1 MKMKMKMKIGS
12 SSSDKEENKKF
23 PLLSHSP
30 KPKLGGIRTI
40 PFIIVNESF
49 ERLASIGLSP
59 NMVFYLMNDYN
70 MELATTSIILSLWSA
85 LSNGLAL
92 VGAMLADSWLG
103 RFRVIAIG
111 SVSSLLGMTMFW
123 LTAMTPQLKPVP
135 CNQLNNSCN
144 SPSIGPYVI
153 LFASFGLI
161 SIGAGCIR
169 PCSMAFGADQLDNKE
184 NPNNGRVLES
194 YINWYNASTALS
206 AVIAL
211 TVLVYIQENFGWRV
225 GFAVPALLMAFSAL
239 IFLLGSVFYIKV
251 RASKSMFSGF
261 AQVLV
266 VAFKNKNIDLP
277 PSPCDDCYYQGDES
291 KLLAPTNNLR
301 CLNKACI
308 ITNPQRDLNPDGSA
322 SDPWSLC
329 TVEQVESLKALLNA
343 IPMWSSG
350 VMVTVSMTQTSFA
363 MERKCRDVYK
373 DAWAREREDLEPTV
387 IDEVRTG
394 TYRQLFHPE
403 QLISGKEDAANNFD
417 YGKKSKLGF
426 TVYPSP
432 QISTSVRD
440 LNPDGS
446 ASDPWSLCTVEQV
459 ESLKT
464 LLKAIPMWSTGI
476 MVTVSMTQNSFA
488 TLQANTMDRHLISN
502 FEIPAG
508 SFSVFMVA
516 TLIIWIGLYEWAMV
530 PLLARYTGN
539 LRGLSPK
546 VRMGI
551 SLVVTSIAVAIGAIT
566 ESVRRKM
573 AIEEGLADDPNAIV
587 DMSAMW
593 LIPQFALLGAGDA
606 FNSSG
611 QVEFYMTRFSKSMSS
626 IAVALYTFGMAM
638 AALVGSVLVSTVDN
652 VTSSGAVNC
661 YFYCAL
667 SSCTLSSVAFNAF
680 P

>member
-1 MKMKMKMKIGS
+1 MKMKMGS
-12 SSSDKEENKKF
+12 SSSDKEENNKF
-23 PLLSHSP
+23 PLLNHSP

-49 ERLASIGLSP
+49 ERVASIGLSP

-70 MELATTSIILSLWSA
+70 MELATTSITLSLWSA
-85 LSNGLAL
+85 LSNGLAI
-92 VGAMLADSWLG
+92 VGAMLADSCLG
-103 RFRVIAIG
+103 RFRVIALG
-111 SVSSLLGMTMFW
+111 SISSLLGMTTLW
-123 LTAMTPQLKPVP
+123 LTAMIPQLKPVP
-135 CNQLNNSCN
+135 CDQLNNSCN

-169 PCSMAFGADQLDNKE
+169 PCSMAFGSDQLDKE
-184 NPNNGRVLES
+184 NPNNRRVLES
-194 YINWYNASTALS
+194 YINWYGASTALS

-225 GFAVPALLMAFSAL
+225 GFAVPALLMAFSTL

-251 RASKSMFSGF
+251 RASKSLFSGF

-266 VAFKNKNIDLP
+266 VAFKNRNIDLP

-308 ITNPQRDLNPDGSA
+308 ITNS
-322 SDPWSLC
+322 
-329 TVEQVESLKALLNA
+329 E
-343 IPMWSSG
+343 
-350 VMVTVSMTQTSFA
+350 
-363 MERKCRDVYK
+363 
-373 DAWAREREDLEPTV
+373 
-387 IDEVRTG
+387 
-394 TYRQLFHPE
+394 
-403 QLISGKEDAANNFD
+403 
-417 YGKKSKLGF
+417 
-426 TVYPSP
+426 
-432 QISTSVRD
+432 RD

-488 TLQANTMDRHLISN
+488 TLQAKTMDRHLISK

-508 SFSVFMVA
+508 SFSIFMIV
-516 TLIIWIGLYEWAMV
+516 TLIIWIGLYEWAIV
-530 PLLARYTGN
+530 PLLTRYTGN
-539 LRGLSPK
+539 SRGITPK
-546 VRMGI
+546 VRIGI
-551 SLVVTSIAVAIGAIT
+551 SLVVTSIAMAIGAIT

-573 AIEEGLADDPNAIV
+573 AVEDGVADDPNAIV

-593 LIPQFALLGAGDA
+593 LIPQFVLLGVGDA
-606 FNSSG
+606 FNSTG
-611 QVEFYMTRFSKSMSS
+611 QIEFYMTRFSKSMSS
-626 IAVALYTFGMAM
+626 IAVALYTVGIAM
-638 AALVGSVLVSTVDN
+638 AALVGSVLVSTMDD
-652 VTSSGAVNC
+652 VTSSGGKISWLSKNINKGHVDYYYWLIMILGLVNFVYFLIC
-661 YFYCAL
+661 YRVFYNEPL
-667 SSCTLSSVAFNAF
+667 KDENERTAFSDEGDQ
-680 P
+680 

>member
-1 MKMKMKMKIGS
+1 MKMKMGS
-12 SSSDKEENKKF
+12 SSSDKEENNKF
-23 PLLSHSP
+23 PLLNHSP

-85 LSNGLAL
+85 LSNGLAI
-92 VGAMLADSWLG
+92 VGAMLADSCLG
-103 RFRVIAIG
+103 RFRVIALG
-111 SVSSLLGMTMFW
+111 SISSLLGMTTLW
-123 LTAMTPQLKPVP
+123 LTAMIPQLKPVP
-135 CNQLNNSCN
+135 CDQLNNSCN
-144 SPSIGPYVI
+144 SPSIGPYVM

-169 PCSMAFGADQLDNKE
+169 PCSMAFGSDQLDKE
-184 NPNNGRVLES
+184 NPNNRRVLES
-194 YINWYNASTALS
+194 YINWYGASTAVS

-225 GFAVPALLMAFSAL
+225 GFAVPALLMAFSTL

-251 RASKSMFSGF
+251 KASKSLFSGF
-261 AQVLV
+261 ARVLV
-266 VAFKNKNIDLP
+266 VAFKNRNIDLP

-308 ITNPQRDLNPDGSA
+308 ITNP
-322 SDPWSLC
+322 
-329 TVEQVESLKALLNA
+329 E
-343 IPMWSSG
+343 
-350 VMVTVSMTQTSFA
+350 
-363 MERKCRDVYK
+363 
-373 DAWAREREDLEPTV
+373 
-387 IDEVRTG
+387 
-394 TYRQLFHPE
+394 
-403 QLISGKEDAANNFD
+403 
-417 YGKKSKLGF
+417 
-426 TVYPSP
+426 
-432 QISTSVRD
+432 RD

-488 TLQANTMDRHLISN
+488 TLQAKTMDRHLISK

-508 SFSVFMVA
+508 SFSVFMIV

-530 PLLARYTGN
+530 PLLTRYTGN
-539 LRGLSPK
+539 SRGITPK
-546 VRMGI
+546 VRTGI
-551 SLVVTSIAVAIGAIT
+551 SLVVTSIAMAIGAIT
-566 ESVRRKM
+566 ESIRRKM
-573 AIEEGLADDPNAIV
+573 AVEDGVADDPNAIV

-593 LIPQFALLGAGDA
+593 LIPQFVLLGVGDA
-606 FNSSG
+606 FNSTG
-611 QVEFYMTRFSKSMSS
+611 QIEFYMTRFSKSMSS
-626 IAVALYTFGMAM
+626 IAVALYTVGIAM
-638 AALVGSVLVSTVDN
+638 AALVGSVLVSIVDD
-652 VTSSGAVNC
+652 VTSSGGKISWLSKNINKGRVDYYYWLITILGLVNFV
-661 YFYCAL
+661 YFLICCRVFYNEPL
-667 SSCTLSSVAFNAF
+667 KDENEMTAFSNEGDQ
-680 P
+680 

>member
-1 MKMKMKMKIGS
+1 MKMKMGS
-12 SSSDKEENKKF
+12 SSSDKEENNKF
-23 PLLSHSP
+23 PLLNHSP

-49 ERLASIGLSP
+49 ERVASIGLSP

-85 LSNGLAL
+85 LSNGLAI
-92 VGAMLADSWLG
+92 VGAMLADSCLG
-103 RFRVIAIG
+103 RFRVIALG
-111 SVSSLLGMTMFW
+111 SISSLLGMTTLW
-123 LTAMTPQLKPVP
+123 LTAMIPQLKPVP
-135 CNQLNNSCN
+135 CDQLNNSCN

-169 PCSMAFGADQLDNKE
+169 PCSMAFGSDQLDKE
-184 NPNNGRVLES
+184 NPNNRRVLES
-194 YINWYNASTALS
+194 YINWYGASTALS

-225 GFAVPALLMAFSAL
+225 GFAVPALLMAFSTL

-251 RASKSMFSGF
+251 RASKSLFSGF

-266 VAFKNKNIDLP
+266 VAFKNRNIDLP

-308 ITNPQRDLNPDGSA
+308 ITNS
-322 SDPWSLC
+322 
-329 TVEQVESLKALLNA
+329 E
-343 IPMWSSG
+343 
-350 VMVTVSMTQTSFA
+350 
-363 MERKCRDVYK
+363 
-373 DAWAREREDLEPTV
+373 
-387 IDEVRTG
+387 
-394 TYRQLFHPE
+394 
-403 QLISGKEDAANNFD
+403 
-417 YGKKSKLGF
+417 
-426 TVYPSP
+426 
-432 QISTSVRD
+432 RD

-488 TLQANTMDRHLISN
+488 TLQAKTMDRHLISK

-508 SFSVFMVA
+508 SFSIFMIV
-516 TLIIWIGLYEWAMV
+516 TLIIWIGLYEWAIV
-530 PLLARYTGN
+530 PLLTRYTGN
-539 LRGLSPK
+539 SRGITPK
-546 VRMGI
+546 VRIGI
-551 SLVVTSIAVAIGAIT
+551 SLVVTSSAMAIGAIT

-573 AIEEGLADDPNAIV
+573 AVEDGVADDPNAIV

-593 LIPQFALLGAGDA
+593 LIPQFVLLGVGDA
-606 FNSSG
+606 FNSTG
-611 QVEFYMTRFSKSMSS
+611 QIEFYMTRFSKSMSS
-626 IAVALYTFGMAM
+626 IAVALYTVGIAM
-638 AALVGSVLVSTVDN
+638 AALVGSVLVSTVDD
-652 VTSSGAVNC
+652 VTSSGGKISWLSKNINKGHVDYYYWLIMILGLVNFVYFLIC
-661 YFYCAL
+661 YRVFYNEPL
-667 SSCTLSSVAFNAF
+667 KDENERTAFSDYGDQ
-680 P
+680 

>member
-363 MERKCRDVYK
+363 
-373 DAWAREREDLEPTV
+373 
-387 IDEVRTG
+387 
-394 TYRQLFHPE
+394 
-403 QLISGKEDAANNFD
+403 
-417 YGKKSKLGF
+417 
-426 TVYPSP
+426 
-432 QISTSVRD
+432 
-440 LNPDGS
+440 
-446 ASDPWSLCTVEQV
+446 
-459 ESLKT
+459 
-464 LLKAIPMWSTGI
+464 
-476 MVTVSMTQNSFA
+476 

-652 VTSSGAVNC
+652 VTSSGGKISWLSKNINKGHVDYYYWLITILGLVNFV
-661 YFYCAL
+661 YFLICCRIFYNEPL
-667 SSCTLSSVAFNAF
+667 KEENERTAFSEDNR
-680 P
+680 

>member
-1 MKMKMKMKIGS
+1 MKMGS
-12 SSSDKEENKKF
+12 SSSDKEENNKF
-23 PLLSHSP
+23 PLLNHSP

-49 ERLASIGLSP
+49 ERVASIGLSP

-85 LSNGLAL
+85 LSNGLAI
-92 VGAMLADSWLG
+92 VGAMLADSCLG
-103 RFRVIAIG
+103 RFRVIALG
-111 SVSSLLGMTMFW
+111 SISSLLGMTTLW
-123 LTAMTPQLKPVP
+123 LTAMIPQLKPVP
-135 CNQLNNSCN
+135 CDQLNNSCN

-169 PCSMAFGADQLDNKE
+169 PCSMAFGSDQLDKE
-184 NPNNGRVLES
+184 NPNNRRVLES
-194 YINWYNASTALS
+194 YINWYGASTALS

-225 GFAVPALLMAFSAL
+225 GFAVPALLMAFSTL
-239 IFLLGSVFYIKV
+239 IFLVGSVFYIKV
-251 RASKSMFSGF
+251 RASKSLFSGF

-266 VAFKNKNIDLP
+266 VAFKNRNIDLP
-277 PSPCDDCYYQGDES
+277 PSPCDDCYCQGNES

-308 ITNPQRDLNPDGSA
+308 ITNS
-322 SDPWSLC
+322 
-329 TVEQVESLKALLNA
+329 E
-343 IPMWSSG
+343 
-350 VMVTVSMTQTSFA
+350 
-363 MERKCRDVYK
+363 
-373 DAWAREREDLEPTV
+373 
-387 IDEVRTG
+387 
-394 TYRQLFHPE
+394 
-403 QLISGKEDAANNFD
+403 
-417 YGKKSKLGF
+417 
-426 TVYPSP
+426 
-432 QISTSVRD
+432 RD

-488 TLQANTMDRHLISN
+488 TLQAKTMDRHLISK

-508 SFSVFMVA
+508 SFSIFMIV
-516 TLIIWIGLYEWAMV
+516 TLIIWIGLYEWAIV
-530 PLLARYTGN
+530 PLLTRYTGN
-539 LRGLSPK
+539 SRGITPK

-551 SLVVTSIAVAIGAIT
+551 SLVVTSIAMAIGAIT

-573 AIEEGLADDPNAIV
+573 AVEDGVADDPNAIV

-593 LIPQFALLGAGDA
+593 LIPQFVLLGVGDA
-606 FNSSG
+606 FNSTG
-611 QVEFYMTRFSKSMSS
+611 QIEFYMTRFSKSMSS
-626 IAVALYTFGMAM
+626 IAVALYTVGIAM
-638 AALVGSVLVSTVDN
+638 AALVGSVLVSTVDD
-652 VTSSGAVNC
+652 VTSSGGKISWLSKNINKGHVDYYYCLIMILGLVNFVYFLIC
-661 YFYCAL
+661 YRVFYNEPL
-667 SSCTLSSVAFNAF
+667 KDENERTAFSDEGDQ
-680 P
+680 

>member
-1 MKMKMKMKIGS
+1 MKMKMGS
-12 SSSDKEENKKF
+12 SSSDKEENNKF
-23 PLLSHSP
+23 PLLNHSP

-49 ERLASIGLSP
+49 ERVASIGLSP

-85 LSNGLAL
+85 LSNGLAI
-92 VGAMLADSWLG
+92 VGAMLADSCLG
-103 RFRVIAIG
+103 RFRVIALG
-111 SVSSLLGMTMFW
+111 SISSLLGMTTLW
-123 LTAMTPQLKPVP
+123 LTAMIPQLKPVP
-135 CNQLNNSCN
+135 CDQLNHSCN

-169 PCSMAFGADQLDNKE
+169 PCSMAFGSDQLDKE
-184 NPNNGRVLES
+184 NPNNRRVLES
-194 YINWYNASTALS
+194 YINWYGASTALS

-225 GFAVPALLMAFSAL
+225 GFAVPALLMAFSTL

-251 RASKSMFSGF
+251 RASKSLFSGF

-266 VAFKNKNIDLP
+266 VAFKNRNIDLP

-308 ITNPQRDLNPDGSA
+308 ITNS
-322 SDPWSLC
+322 
-329 TVEQVESLKALLNA
+329 E
-343 IPMWSSG
+343 
-350 VMVTVSMTQTSFA
+350 
-363 MERKCRDVYK
+363 
-373 DAWAREREDLEPTV
+373 
-387 IDEVRTG
+387 
-394 TYRQLFHPE
+394 
-403 QLISGKEDAANNFD
+403 
-417 YGKKSKLGF
+417 
-426 TVYPSP
+426 
-432 QISTSVRD
+432 RD

-488 TLQANTMDRHLISN
+488 TLQAKTMDRHLISK

-508 SFSVFMVA
+508 SFSIFMIV
-516 TLIIWIGLYEWAMV
+516 TLIIWIGLYEWAIV
-530 PLLARYTGN
+530 PLLTRYTGN
-539 LRGLSPK
+539 SRGITPK
-546 VRMGI
+546 VRIGI
-551 SLVVTSIAVAIGAIT
+551 SLVVTSIAMAIGAIT

-573 AIEEGLADDPNAIV
+573 AVEDGVADDPNAIV

-593 LIPQFALLGAGDA
+593 LIPQFVLLGVGDA
-606 FNSSG
+606 FNSTG
-611 QVEFYMTRFSKSMSS
+611 QIEFYMTRFSKSMSS
-626 IAVALYTFGMAM
+626 IAVALYTVGIAM
-638 AALVGSVLVSTVDN
+638 AALVGSVLVSTVDD
-652 VTSSGAVNC
+652 VTSSGGKISWLSKNINKGHVDYYYWLIMILGLVNFVYFLTC
-661 YFYCAL
+661 YWVFYNEPL
-667 SSCTLSSVAFNAF
+667 KDENERTAFSDEGDQ
-680 P
+680 